1 MKKRI
6 ILALIL
12 FFLGA
17 KSLQAQFLFPGMLPG
32 MMPGFGSGS
41 ADTSRPRNQA
51 PQAPQ
56 PQPGNPDVDNDAD
69 NADDETDPEEKR
81 NELEV
86 KKMNLKSQRMKLEQ
100 ELAYLKSKDP
110 DLLTAEEKEVI
121 RIQTENLKMIAL
133 QERAII
139 EEQQRDMEK
148 YRNKKNFPAA
158 TVYGHQFFR
167 DGSFR
172 FFQKTDEIAVTDNY
186 VLGTGDQVQL
196 EVWGYRYWSKTYVI
210 SQSGSIDIEGYQKI
224 FVKGLSL
231 QKAREMIGS
240 RLGLGGQESSFSVTV
255 TRPRMVSVNVF
266 GEVFSPGTYTVPAT
280 NGAFNVLVSMGGP
293 SDIGSVR
300 NIYIKRD
307 GKIRDSFDLYEYYAD
322 VKHQRDVFLQNNDYI
337 IVSPVANLV
346 NIGGAVRRPG
356 RYELKNGETMA
367 DLIRFAGGLQPNAFL
382 KDILLRR
389 IHNNEYEVV
398 SLNYDSLLK
407 AKKNFVMNGG
417 ESVEIKFIGVDN
429 QFMVQIS
436 GAVSVPGHYKV
447 KKGMRISSMLKNAN
461 GLTSDAFTE
470 RGFLVRTSK
479 SLEKKYISFNPAE
492 AMAKPGTSADL
503 ELEDRDTIVIYRLTD
518 LRKFNDVRIS
528 GSVRRPFQKQFIA
541 GLKLGE
547 MLFMAGGLTDEAD
560 EKSGFIMR
568 TDANFNKR
576 LIPFKPEDVKPG
588 SEWFD
593 FEIMPKDE
601 ITIYSKTA
609 FKRSYSLSV
618 TGPVKAG
625 GTFAYSENTRVS
637 DLINLAGGIETKTFK
652 SRAIVVHTDLESGYQ
667 SLKTINLAEVLEN
680 PESKENIVLQKN
692 DVLQLF
698 DLTELKN
705 DFEVSIYGPVRREGQ
720 YVYAENMTLQNL
732 IDAAGGLEFITA
744 GTTVEVVRNFF
755 FKDGKYQFLKPQ
767 VLNTTITSNLSFDDR
782 LVNMQLQPFDKVFVR
797 RNPNFVLLKLVYIDG
812 AVNYPGYYALQS
824 ENDKL
829 ASIIKRAGG
838 YRPNANPNSS
848 RLRRAQGPG
857 DTIDIV
863 LKTPKAMSDR
873 KSRFNHI
880 MKNGDHIYIPY
891 TDNLV
896 YLTGDLNKQTPN
908 DIGAYF
914 LRNKRAKFYIK
925 FFGGGFTN
933 TSDKKKVVVVHQGG
947 RRVATRNYVLF
958 KVYPKVRPGSTIVVN
973 NRMKTEEPYKQRKRF
988 SVDGFLNQTMMRA
1001 TTVLSVL
1008 GVYRL
1013 AIGR

>member
-1 MKKRI
+1 MV
-6 ILALIL
+6 
-12 FFLGA
+12 LGFEA
-17 KSLQAQFLFPGMLPG
+17 IQAQFMFPGMLPG
-32 MMPGFGSGS
+32 MMPGYGGYTDSTRPQNQPMPQMPKPSQTDNQDNGS
-41 ADTSRPRNQA
+41 
-51 PQAPQ
+51 
-56 PQPGNPDVDNDAD
+56 
-69 NADDETDPEEKR
+69 DEDEEVDPEEKK
-81 NELEV
+81 NELEI

-110 DLLTAEEKEVI
+110 DLLTPEEKEVI

-133 QERAII
+133 QERSII
-139 EEQQRDMEK
+139 EEQQRELEK
-148 YRNKKNFPAA
+148 FKNKKNFPSAS
-158 TVYGHQFFR
+158 VYGHQFFR

-172 FFQKTDEIAVTDNY
+172 FFQKTDEISVTDNY

-196 EVWGYRYWSKTYVI
+196 EVWGYRYWSKTYVV

-231 QKAREMIGS
+231 QKVREMIGS
-240 RLGLGGQESSFSVTV
+240 RLGLGGQESSYSVTV
-255 TRPRMVSVNVF
+255 TRPRMVSVNIF

-337 IVSPVANLV
+337 IVAPVANLV

-382 KDILLRR
+382 KDILLKR
-389 IHNNEYEVV
+389 IRNNEYEVL

-407 AKKNFVMNGG
+407 AKKNFVMTGG

-447 KKGMRISSMLKNAN
+447 KKGMRISSMIKNAN

-479 SLEKKYISFNPAE
+479 NLEKKYISFNPAE
-492 AMAKPGTSADL
+492 ALAKPGTSSDL

-518 LRKFNDVRIS
+518 LRKFNDVKIS

-547 MLFMAGGLTDEAD
+547 MLFMAGGLNDEAD

-601 ITIYSKTA
+601 ITVYSKTA
-609 FKRSYSLSV
+609 FRRNYTLSV

-625 GTFAYSENTRVS
+625 GTFGFSENTRVT
-637 DLINLAGGIETKTFK
+637 DLINLAGGIETNTFK

-667 SLKTINLAEVLEN
+667 SLKTVNLAEVLEN
-680 PESKENIVLQKN
+680 PDSKENFILQKN

-698 DLTELKN
+698 DLSELKN
-705 DFEVSIYGPVRREGQ
+705 DFMVSIYGPVRRQGE

-755 FKDGKYQFLKPQ
+755 FKEGKYQFLKPQ
-767 VLNTTITSNLSFDDR
+767 ILNTTITSNLSFDDR
-782 LVNMQLQPFDKVFVR
+782 LVNMQLQPFDKVFIR
-797 RNPNFVLLKLVYIDG
+797 KNPNFVPLKLIYIDG
-812 AVNYPGYYALQS
+812 AINYPGYYALQS

-838 YRPNANPNSS
+838 YRPNANPKGS
-848 RLRRAQGPG
+848 RLRRTTAPG
-857 DTIDIV
+857 DTLDIV

-880 MKNGDHIYIPY
+880 MKDGDYIYVPY

-896 YLTGDLNKQTPN
+896 YLTGDLNKQSPN
-908 DIGAYF
+908 DIGAYY

-933 TSDKKKVVVVHQGG
+933 TSDKKKVVVVYQGG
-947 RRVATRNYVLF
+947 RRIATRNYVFF
-958 KVYPKVRPGSTIVVN
+958 KVYPKVKPGCTIVVN
-973 NRMKTEEPYKQRKRF
+973 NRMKTEEPYKQRRRF

-1008 GVYRL
+1008 GIYRL

>member
-1 MKKRI
+1 MKKRKLI
-6 ILALIL
+6 VLIL
-12 FFLGA
+12 FILGA
-17 KSLQAQFLFPGMLPG
+17 GNAGAQFTFPMMPG
-32 MMPGFGSGS
+32 MMPRMS
-41 ADTSRPRNQA
+41 APSDTTKPQIQSPQGNQPA
-51 PQAPQ
+51 Q
-56 PQPGNPDVDNDAD
+56 PVDGDNEDGEGTNPN
-69 NADDETDPEEKR
+69 EKK
-81 NELEV
+81 NELEL
-86 KKMNLKSQRMKLEQ
+86 KKMNLKSQRLKLEQ
-100 ELAYLKSKDP
+100 ELANLKSKYP
-110 DLLTAEEKEVI
+110 DTLTAEEKEVF

-139 EEQQRDMEK
+139 EEQQRDLEK
-148 YRNKKNFPAA
+148 YRNKKNFPSAGI
-158 TVYGHQFFR
+158 YGHQFFR
-167 DGSFR
+167 DGSFK

-196 EVWGYRYWSKTYVI
+196 EVWGYRYWSKTYVV

-224 FVKGLSL
+224 FVKGLPL
-231 QKAREMIGS
+231 QKVREMIGS

-255 TRPRMVSVNVF
+255 TRPRMVSVNIF
-266 GEVFSPGTYTVPAT
+266 GEVFTPGTYTVPAT
-280 NGAFNVLVSMGGP
+280 NSAFNVLVSMGGP
-293 SDIGSVR
+293 TDIGSVR

-337 IVSPVANLV
+337 IVAPVANLV
-346 NIGGAVRRPG
+346 SVGGAVRRPG

-382 KDILLRR
+382 KDVLVKR
-389 IHNNEYEVV
+389 IRNNEYEVI
-398 SLNYDSLLK
+398 SLNYDSLVK
-407 AKKNFVMNGG
+407 VKKNFVMNGG
-417 ESVEIKFIGVDN
+417 EAVEIKFIGVDN

-479 SLEKKYISFNPAE
+479 SLEKKYMSFNPAE
-492 AMAKPGTSADL
+492 ALAKPGTSTDL

-518 LRKFNDVRIS
+518 LRKFNDVKIS
-528 GSVRRPFQKQFIA
+528 GSVRKPFQKQFIA

-588 SEWFD
+588 TEWFD
-593 FEIMPKDE
+593 FEIMPKDT
-601 ITIYSKTA
+601 ITVYSKTA
-609 FKRSYSLSV
+609 FKRNYKLSV

-625 GTFAYSENTRVS
+625 GEFAFSENTRVT
-637 DLINLAGGIETKTFK
+637 DLINLAGGIETNTFK
-652 SRAIVVHTDLESGYQ
+652 SRAIVVHTDLETDYQ
-667 SLKTINLAEVLEN
+667 SLKTVNLAEVLNN
-680 PESKENIVLQKN
+680 PDSKENIVLQKN

-698 DLTELKN
+698 DLSELKN
-705 DFEVSIYGPVRREGQ
+705 DFSVAIYGPVRREGE

-732 IDAAGGLEFITA
+732 IDAAGGLEFVTV
-744 GTTVEVVRNFF
+744 GTTVEIVRNLF

-767 VLNTTITSNLSFDDR
+767 FLNTTITNNLSFDDR
-782 LVNMQLQPFDKVFVR
+782 LVNMELQPFDKVFVR
-797 RNPNFVLLKLVYIDG
+797 KNPNFLPLKLVYIDG
-812 AVNYPGYYALQS
+812 AINYPGFYALQS

-838 YRPNANPNSS
+838 YKPNANPTGST
-848 RLRRAQGPG
+848 LRRAKAPG
-857 DTIDIV
+857 DTLDIV
-863 LKTPKAMSDR
+863 LITPKAMSER

-880 MKNGDHIYIPY
+880 MKDGDRIFIPY

-896 YLTGDLNKQTPN
+896 YLTGDLNKQSPN
-908 DIGAYF
+908 DIGASHI
-914 LRNKRAKFYIK
+914 RNKRAKFYIK
-925 FFGGGFTN
+925 YFGGGFTN
-933 TSDKKKVVVVHQGG
+933 TSDKKKVVVVHKNG
-947 RRVATRNYVLF
+947 RRVATKNYVLF
-958 KVYPKVRPGSTIVVN
+958 KVYPKIKPGSTIIVN
-973 NRMKTEEPYKQRKRF
+973 SEETQKQRKRIN
-988 SVDGFLNQTMMRA
+988 VDGFLNQTMLRA
-1001 TTVLSVL
+1001 TTVLSL
-1008 GVYRL
+1008 LSIYRL
-1013 AIGR
+1013 AIGK

>member
-1 MKKRI
+1 MVVGFEAI
-6 ILALIL
+6 
-12 FFLGA
+12 
-17 KSLQAQFLFPGMLPG
+17 QAQFMFPGMLPG
-32 MMPGFGSGS
+32 MMPGYGGYTDSTRPQNQPMPQMPKPSQTDNQDNGS
-41 ADTSRPRNQA
+41 
-51 PQAPQ
+51 
-56 PQPGNPDVDNDAD
+56 
-69 NADDETDPEEKR
+69 DEDEEVDPEEKK
-81 NELEV
+81 NELEI

-110 DLLTAEEKEVI
+110 DLLTPEEKEVI

-133 QERAII
+133 QERSII
-139 EEQQRDMEK
+139 EEQQRELEK
-148 YRNKKNFPAA
+148 FKNKKNFPSAS
-158 TVYGHQFFR
+158 VYGHQFFR

-172 FFQKTDEIAVTDNY
+172 FFQKTDEISVTDNY

-196 EVWGYRYWSKTYVI
+196 EVWGYRYWSKTYVV

-231 QKAREMIGS
+231 QKVREMIGS
-240 RLGLGGQESSFSVTV
+240 RLGLGGQESSYSVTV
-255 TRPRMVSVNVF
+255 TRPRMVSVNIF

-337 IVSPVANLV
+337 IVAPVANLV

-382 KDILLRR
+382 KDILLKR
-389 IHNNEYEVV
+389 IRNNEYEVL

-407 AKKNFVMNGG
+407 AKKNFVMTGG

-447 KKGMRISSMLKNAN
+447 KKGMRISSMIKNAN

-479 SLEKKYISFNPAE
+479 NLEKKYISFNPAE
-492 AMAKPGTSADL
+492 ALAKPGTSSDL

-518 LRKFNDVRIS
+518 LRKFNDVKIS
-528 GSVRRPFQKQFIA
+528 GSVRRPFQKQFIV

-547 MLFMAGGLTDEAD
+547 MLFMAGGLNDEAD

-601 ITIYSKTA
+601 ITVYSKTA
-609 FKRSYSLSV
+609 FRRNYTLSV

-625 GTFAYSENTRVS
+625 GTFGFSENTRVT
-637 DLINLAGGIETKTFK
+637 DLINLAGGIETNTFK

-667 SLKTINLAEVLEN
+667 SLKTVNLAEVLEN
-680 PESKENIVLQKN
+680 PDSKENFILQKN

-698 DLTELKN
+698 DLSELKN
-705 DFEVSIYGPVRREGQ
+705 DFMVSIYGPVRRQGE

-755 FKDGKYQFLKPQ
+755 FKEGKYQFLKPQ
-767 VLNTTITSNLSFDDR
+767 ILNTTITSNLSFDDR
-782 LVNMQLQPFDKVFVR
+782 LVNMQLQPFDKVFIR
-797 RNPNFVLLKLVYIDG
+797 KNPNFVPLKLIYIDG
-812 AVNYPGYYALQS
+812 AINYPGYYALQS

-829 ASIIKRAGG
+829 AAIIKRAGG
-838 YRPNANPNSS
+838 YRPNANPKGS
-848 RLRRAQGPG
+848 RLRRTTAPG
-857 DTIDIV
+857 DTLDIV

-880 MKNGDHIYIPY
+880 MKDGDYIYVPY

-896 YLTGDLNKQTPN
+896 YLTGDLNKQSPN
-908 DIGAYF
+908 DIGAYY

-933 TSDKKKVVVVHQGG
+933 TSDKKKVVVVYQGG
-947 RRVATRNYVLF
+947 RRIATRNYVFF
-958 KVYPKVRPGSTIVVN
+958 KVYPKVKPGCTIVVN
-973 NRMKTEEPYKQRKRF
+973 NRMKTEEPYKQRRRF

-1008 GVYRL
+1008 GIYRL

>member
-6 ILALIL
+6 LIG
-12 FFLGA
+12 FFVWVLGVE
-17 KSLQAQFLFPGMLPG
+17 SVYGQFVFPGMLPG
-32 MMPGFGSGS
+32 MMPGYSGYT
-41 ADTSRPRNQA
+41 DTSKPQNQ
-51 PQAPQ
+51 PQ
-56 PQPGNPDVDNDAD
+56 PQTPKPAQTDNQGNEDNE
-69 NADDETDPEEKR
+69 DEEVDPEEKK

-86 KKMNLKSQRMKLEQ
+86 KKMNLKTQRMKLEQ
-100 ELAYLKSKDP
+100 ELAYLKAKDP
-110 DLLTAEEKEVI
+110 DLLTPEEKEVI

-133 QERAII
+133 QERSII
-139 EEQQRDMEK
+139 EEQQRELEK
-148 YRNKKNFPAA
+148 FKNKKNFPSAS
-158 TVYGHQFFR
+158 VYGHQFFR

-196 EVWGYRYWSKTYVI
+196 EVWGYRYWSKTYVV

-231 QKAREMIGS
+231 QKVREMIGS

-255 TRPRMVSVNVF
+255 TRPRMVSVNIF

-293 SDIGSVR
+293 TDIGSVR

-307 GKIRDSFDLYEYYAD
+307 GKIRDSFDLYEYYTD

-337 IVSPVANLV
+337 IVAPVANLV

-389 IHNNEYEVV
+389 IRNNEYEVL

-407 AKKNFVMNGG
+407 AKKNFVMTGG

-447 KKGMRISSMLKNAN
+447 KKGMRISSMIKNAN

-492 AMAKPGTSADL
+492 ALAKPGTFADL

-518 LRKFNDVRIS
+518 LRKFNDVKIS

-547 MLFMAGGLTDEAD
+547 MLFMAGGLNDEAD

-576 LIPFKPEDVKPG
+576 LIPFKPEDVTPG

-601 ITIYSKTA
+601 ITVYSKTA
-609 FKRSYSLSV
+609 FRRNYTLSV
-618 TGPVKAG
+618 TGPVKSG
-625 GTFAYSENTRVS
+625 GTFGFSENTRVT
-637 DLINLAGGIETKTFK
+637 DLINLAGGIETNTFK

-667 SLKTINLAEVLEN
+667 SLKTVNLAEVLEN
-680 PESKENIVLQKN
+680 PDSKENVVLQKN

-698 DLTELKN
+698 DLSELKN
-705 DFEVSIYGPVRREGQ
+705 DFMVSIYGPVRRQGE

-755 FKDGKYQFLKPQ
+755 FKEGKYQFLKPQ

-782 LVNMQLQPFDKVFVR
+782 LINMQLQPFDKVFVR
-797 RNPNFVLLKLVYIDG
+797 KNPNFVPLKLIYIDG
-812 AVNYPGYYALQS
+812 AINYPGYYALQS

-829 ASIIKRAGG
+829 AAIIKRAGG
-838 YRPNANPNSS
+838 YRPNANPNGS
-848 RLRRAQGPG
+848 RLRRTQAPG
-857 DTIDIV
+857 DTLDIV

-880 MKNGDHIYIPY
+880 MKDGDYIYIPY

-896 YLTGDLNKQTPN
+896 YLTGDLNKQSPN

-933 TSDKKKVVVVHQGG
+933 TSDKKKVVVVYQGG
-947 RRVATRNYVLF
+947 RRIATRNYVLF
-958 KVYPKVRPGSTIVVN
+958 KVYPKVKPGCTIVVN

-1008 GVYRL
+1008 GIYRL

>member
-1 MKKRI
+1 
-6 ILALIL
+6 
-12 FFLGA
+12 
-17 KSLQAQFLFPGMLPG
+17 
-32 MMPGFGSGS
+32 
-41 ADTSRPRNQA
+41 
-51 PQAPQ
+51 
-56 PQPGNPDVDNDAD
+56 
-69 NADDETDPEEKR
+69 
-81 NELEV
+81 
-86 KKMNLKSQRMKLEQ
+86 MNLRSQRMKLEQ

-110 DLLTAEEKEVI
+110 DLLTPEEKEVI

-133 QERAII
+133 QERTII
-139 EEQQRDMEK
+139 EEQQRELEK
-148 YRNKKNFPAA
+148 FRNKKNFPSAS
-158 TVYGHQFFR
+158 VYGHQFFR

-196 EVWGYRYWSKTYVI
+196 EVWGYRYWSKTYVV

-231 QKAREMIGS
+231 QKVREMIGS
-240 RLGLGGQESSFSVTV
+240 RLGLGGQESSYSVTV
-255 TRPRMVSVNVF
+255 TRPRMVSVNIF

-337 IVSPVANLV
+337 IVAPVANLV

-389 IHNNEYEVV
+389 IRNNEYEVL

-407 AKKNFVMNGG
+407 AKKNFVMTGG

-447 KKGMRISSMLKNAN
+447 KKGMRISSMIKNAN
-461 GLTSDAFTE
+461 GLTSDAFAE

-479 SLEKKYISFNPAE
+479 ALEKKYISFNPAE
-492 AMAKPGTSADL
+492 AIAKPGTAADL

-547 MLFMAGGLTDEAD
+547 MLFMAGGLNDEAD

-609 FKRSYSLSV
+609 FKRNYSLSV

-625 GTFAYSENTRVS
+625 GSFPFSDNTRVT
-637 DLINLAGGIETKTFK
+637 DLINLAGGIETNTFK

-667 SLKTINLAEVLEN
+667 SLKTVNLAEVLEN
-680 PESKENIVLQKN
+680 PDSKENIVLQKN

-705 DFEVSIYGPVRREGQ
+705 DFSVSIYGPVRREGQ
-720 YVYAENMTLQNL
+720 FVYAENMTLQNL

-797 RNPNFVLLKLVYIDG
+797 RNPNFVPLKLVYIDG
-812 AVNYPGYYALQS
+812 AINYPGYYALQS

-829 ASIIKRAGG
+829 AAIIKRAGG
-838 YRPNANPNSS
+838 YRPNANPKGSK
-848 RLRRAQGPG
+848 LRRAMAPG
-857 DTIDIV
+857 DTLDIV

-880 MKNGDHIYIPY
+880 MKDGDYIYIPY

-908 DIGAYF
+908 DIGAYY

-933 TSDKKKVVVVHQGG
+933 TSDKKKVVVVYQGG
-947 RRVATRNYVLF
+947 RRIATRNYVLF
-958 KVYPKVRPGSTIVVN
+958 KVYPKVKPGCTIVVN

-988 SVDGFLNQTMMRA
+988 SVDAFLNQTMMRA

-1008 GVYRL
+1008 GIYRL

>member
-1 MKKRI
+1 MKNRI
-6 ILALIL
+6 L
-12 FFLGA
+12 LGIVLTVFGLG
-17 KSLQAQFLFPGMLPG
+17 KLQGQFMFPGMLPG
-32 MMPGFGSGS
+32 MMPGYGGYV
-41 ADTSRPRNQA
+41 DTTKPKNQVT
-51 PQAPQ
+51 PQGPQ
-56 PQPGNPDVDNDAD
+56 PAKSGDVDEQQNEDG
-69 NADDETDPEEKR
+69 DEIDPEEKK
-81 NELEV
+81 NELEL
-86 KKMNLKSQRMKLEQ
+86 KKMNLKSQRLKLEQ

-139 EEQQRDMEK
+139 EEQQREMDK
-148 YRNKKNFPAA
+148 YRNKKNFPSAS
-158 TVYGHQFFR
+158 VYGHQFFR

-172 FFQKTDEIAVTDNY
+172 FYQKTDEIPVTDNY

-196 EVWGYRYWSKTYVI
+196 EVWGYRYWSKTYVV

-224 FVKGLSL
+224 FVKGVSL
-231 QKAREMIGS
+231 QKVRELVGS

-255 TRPRMVSVNVF
+255 TRPRMVSVNIF
-266 GEVFSPGTYTVPAT
+266 GEVFSPGTYTIPAT

-293 SDIGSVR
+293 TDIGSVR

-322 VKHQRDVFLQNNDYI
+322 VKHQREVYLQNNDYI
-337 IVSPVANLV
+337 IVAPVANLV
-346 NIGGAVRRPG
+346 NVGGAVRRPG

-382 KDILLRR
+382 KDILVRR
-389 IHNNEYEVV
+389 IHNNEYEVM

-407 AKKNFVMNGG
+407 AKKNFVMTGG
-417 ESVEIKFIGVDN
+417 ESVEIKFIGMDN

-479 SLEKKYISFNPAE
+479 NLEKKYMSFNPGE
-492 AMAKPGTSADL
+492 AIAKPGTAADL

-518 LRKFNDVRIS
+518 LRKFNDVRID

-547 MLFMAGGLTDEAD
+547 MFFMAGGLNDEAD

-576 LIPFKPEDVKPG
+576 LIAFKPEDVKPG
-588 SEWFD
+588 NEWFD

-601 ITIYSKTA
+601 ITVYSKTA
-609 FKRSYSLSV
+609 FKRNYSLSV

-652 SRAIVVHTDLESGYQ
+652 SRAIVVHTDLETGYQ
-667 SLKTINLAEVLEN
+667 SLKTVNLAEVLEN
-680 PESKENIVLQKN
+680 PESKDNIVLQKN

-698 DLTELKN
+698 DLSELKN

-797 RNPNFVLLKLVYIDG
+797 RNPNFVPLKLVYIDG

-908 DIGAYF
+908 DIGAYY

-947 RRVATRNYVLF
+947 RRVATRNYVFF
-958 KVYPKVRPGSTIVVN
+958 KVYPKIKPGSTIVVN

-1008 GVYRL
+1008 GIYRL